1 VTGNKIEKVQKKL
14 MKKGQGLRFGD
25 KKFGK
30 ESMLEKFAIQIVVVC
45 GAIQGGG
52 GFASRD

>member
-1 VTGNKIEKVQKKL
+1 
-14 MKKGQGLRFGD
+14 MGLRFRD

-45 GAIQGGG
+45 GGIEGEG
-52 GFASRD
+52 GFTSRD